1 MKNLLIAFCIV
12 IFGSLVSCKKTKDIA
27 PTPEEILT
35 KKISDILPQKYVDT
49 LTKLGLNVNNGTT
62 PPNIVG
68 AYIAKP
74 FKLKESNIEGDVPGM
89 NFTDG
94 YVKFF
99 DQSTTD
105 FGIKL
110 VGKNLLNLADTSVTT
125 AISGSGNNFTVY
137 GKVKSTYGSNYA
149 YFAILLSGVKEGNT
163 IKNLNMGILNIDNQ
177 HGGSIFI
184 AEGQGRVAYDT
195 DLVSES
201 INFDAIAALVRDQML
216 SPGLQKRH
224 N

>member
-201 INFDAIAALVRDQML
+201 INFEAIAAQVRDQML